1 MLELGRRE
9 SQMMGGLWLQILV
22 IGVMV
27 FAYTQAIRQ
36 LNHRKD
42 LTTRLQ
48 EQLTMAREK
57 LVREGS
63 RPDLSRLQ
71 VEVAHS
77 KSVFFSR
84 DLIEQKLPLL
94 TTLAQDRFSIR
105 ELKIQLAAR
114 PARSIQM
121 ALEGQ
126 PDLVVELYPLILTG
140 VGTSRNVSGL
150 LATLNHPDLRPLS
163 PLAKMTLQAQDL
175 KEVEP
180 VKIHLEWWVA
190 AVAPAESVEEEE
202 LQTEQQSPFSLLE
215 GSRGSRPAWG
225 DREVLFLSPFV
236 RLSALG
242 KRAERQSK
250 FQLTGILWDSAQP
263 ACVINEQVF
272 LLGDRVG
279 KYTLVLMTPEAIL
292 LQGGDEELF
301 IPLP

>member
-9 SQMMGGLWLQILV
+9 SQMMSGLWLQILV

-36 LNHRKD
+36 LNHRRD

-48 EQLTMAREK
+48 EQLTMAREE

-63 RPDLSRLQ
+63 RPDFSRLE
-71 VEVAHS
+71 VEVMHS

-94 TTLAQDRFSIR
+94 TTLAQDRFSIQ
-105 ELKIQLAAR
+105 ELKVQLAAR
-114 PARSIQM
+114 PVRSIQM
-121 ALEGQ
+121 ALEGR

-150 LATLNHPDLRPLS
+150 LANLSRPDLRPLS

-202 LQTEQQSPFSLLE
+202 LQTEQSPFSLLE
-215 GSRGSRPAWG
+215 GSSGSRPAWG
-225 DREVLFLSPFV
+225 DREELFLSPFV

-242 KRAERQSK
+242 KRVKRQSK

-263 ACVINEQVF
+263 ACVINEEVF

-279 KYTLVLMTPEAIL
+279 KYTLVLMTPDAIL